1 MTQRSVAV
9 VLLAAG
15 KGERLGAKAPKAFVE
30 LAGKS
35 LLEHSVFRA
44 LATDNLKQLIIA
56 VPESHLTQTLEFEKQ
71 LSNQGVDIRVVV
83 GGATRQQSV
92 SESLAVLGG
101 GIDIVL
107 VHDSARSLASTDLF
121 NRVAQAVFDNQIGVI
136 PALHVA
142 DTIKRYKGD
151 VIQETIER
159 SDLVRAQTP
168 QGFPA
173 SVLVAAHVGAAQE
186 FTDDAALVQS
196 IGGTVM
202 MIEGEEQAMKITTAE
217 DFERAQTYLLA
228 HARTGIGSDAH
239 RYSEDKSKTLYLGGL
254 EWPGELAL
262 EGHSDGDVISH
273 AIVDSLLSAA
283 NLGDIGSN
291 FGVDRPEYSGAS
303 GEVFLK
309 ATLELLKDQ
318 DFEPVNVSVQLIGNR
333 PKLAPRRLE
342 VETHLGAII
351 GAPVSVSATT
361 TDGMGFLG
369 SDEGLAAVATSLV
382 RKVGLGSW
390 T

>member
-92 SESLAVLGG
+92 SESLAVLAG
-101 GIDIVL
+101 GIGIVL

-186 FTDDAALVQS
+186 FTDDAALIQS

-382 RKVGLGSW
+382 RKVGLGS
-390 T
+390 

>member
-44 LATDNLKQLIIA
+44 LATENLKQLIIA

-107 VHDSARSLASTDLF
+107 VHDSARSLASADLF
-121 NRVAQAVFDNQIGVI
+121 NRVAQAVFENQIGVI

-173 SVLVAAHVGAAQE
+173 SVLVAAHVGATQE
-186 FTDDAALVQS
+186 FTDDAALIQS

-202 MIEGEEQAMKITTAE
+202 MIPGEEQAMKITTAE

-239 RYSEDKSKTLYLGGL
+239 RYSEDKTKTLYLGGL

-382 RKVGLGSW
+382 RKVGLGS
-390 T
+390 

>member
-44 LATDNLKQLIIA
+44 LATENLKQLIIA
-56 VPESHLTQTLEFEKQ
+56 VPESHLTQTLDFEKQ

-92 SESLAVLGG
+92 SESLAVLAG

-121 NRVAQAVFDNQIGVI
+121 NRVAQSVFENQIGVI

-173 SVLVAAHVGAAQE
+173 SVLVAAHVGATQE
-186 FTDDAALVQS
+186 FTDDAALIQS

-202 MIEGEEQAMKITTAE
+202 MIPGEEQAMKITTAE

-239 RYSEDKSKTLYLGGL
+239 RYSEDKTKTLYLGGL

-291 FGVDRPEYSGAS
+291 FGVDRTEYSGAS

-382 RKVGLGSW
+382 RKVGLGS
-390 T
+390 

>member
-35 LLEHSVFRA
+35 LLEHSIFRA
-44 LATDNLKQLIIA
+44 LATENLKQLIIA
-56 VPESHLTQTLEFEKQ
+56 VPESHLEQTLEFEKQ

-92 SESLAVLGG
+92 SESLAVLAG

-121 NRVAQAVFDNQIGVI
+121 NRVAQAVFENQIGVI
-136 PALHVA
+136 PALNVA

-173 SVLVAAHVGAAQE
+173 SVLVAAHVGATEE

-254 EWPGELAL
+254 EWPGEQAL

-382 RKVGLGSW
+382 RKVGLGS
-390 T
+390 

>member
-44 LATDNLKQLIIA
+44 LATENLKQLIIA
-56 VPESHLTQTLEFEKQ
+56 VPETHFEETLDFEKQ

-83 GGATRQQSV
+83 GGSTRQESV
-92 SESLAVLGG
+92 SESLAVLSG

-107 VHDSARSLASTDLF
+107 VHDSARSLASTELF
-121 NRVAQAVFDNQIGVI
+121 NRVAEAVFENQIGVI
-136 PALHVA
+136 PALQVA

-173 SVLVAAHVGAAQE
+173 TVLVAAHVGATQE
-186 FTDDAALVQS
+186 FTDDAALIQS
-196 IGGTVM
+196 FGGTVM
-202 MIEGEEQAMKITTAE
+202 MIPGEEQAMKITTSE

-239 RYSEDKSKTLYLGGL
+239 RFSNDKNKSLFLGCL

-262 EGHSDGDVISH
+262 EGHSDGDVIAHSV
-273 AIVDSLLSAA
+273 VDSLLSAA
-283 NLGDIGSN
+283 QLGDIGSN
-291 FGVDRPEYSGAS
+291 FGVDRPEFAGAS

-309 ATLELLKDQ
+309 ATLELLREQ
-318 DFEPVNVSVQLIGNR
+318 NFEPVNVSVQLIGNR

-382 RKVGLGSW
+382 RKVGLGS
-390 T
+390 

>member
-1 MTQRSVAV
+1 
-9 VLLAAG
+9 
-15 KGERLGAKAPKAFVE
+15 
-30 LAGKS
+30 
-35 LLEHSVFRA
+35 
-44 LATDNLKQLIIA
+44 
-56 VPESHLTQTLEFEKQ
+56 
-71 LSNQGVDIRVVV
+71 
-83 GGATRQQSV
+83 
-92 SESLAVLGG
+92 
-101 GIDIVL
+101 
-107 VHDSARSLASTDLF
+107 LF
-121 NRVAQAVFDNQIGVI
+121 NRVAQAVFENQIGVI

-151 VIQETIER
+151 AIQETIER

-173 SVLVAAHVGAAQE
+173 SVLVAAHVGATQE
-186 FTDDAALVQS
+186 FTDDAALIQS

-202 MIEGEEQAMKITTAE
+202 MIPGEEQAMKITTAE

-239 RYSEDKSKTLYLGGL
+239 RYSDDKTKTLYLGGL

-262 EGHSDGDVISH
+262 EGHSDGDVIAH

-309 ATLELLKDQ
+309 ATLELLKEQ
-318 DFEPVNVSVQLIGNR
+318 SFEPVNVSVQLIGNR

-382 RKVGLGSW
+382 RKVGLGS
-390 T
+390 

>member
-35 LLEHSVFRA
+35 LLEHSIFRA
-44 LATDNLKQLIIA
+44 LATENLKQLIIA
-56 VPESHLTQTLEFEKQ
+56 VPESHLEQTLEFEKQ

-92 SESLAVLGG
+92 SESLAVLAG

-121 NRVAQAVFDNQIGVI
+121 NRVAQAVFENQIGVI
-136 PALHVA
+136 PALNVA

-173 SVLVAAHVGAAQE
+173 SVLVAAHVGATEE

-202 MIEGEEQAMKITTAE
+202 MIPGEEQAMKITTAE

-239 RYSEDKSKTLYLGGL
+239 RYSEDKSKTLFLGGL
-254 EWPGELAL
+254 EWPGEQAL

-382 RKVGLGSW
+382 RKVGLGS
-390 T
+390 

>member
-15 KGERLGAKAPKAFVE
+15 KGERLGAKEPKAFVE

-44 LATDNLKQLIIA
+44 LATENLKQLIIA
-56 VPESHLTQTLEFEKQ
+56 VPESHLAQTLEFEKQ

-92 SESLAVLGG
+92 SESLAVLAG

-107 VHDSARSLASTDLF
+107 VHDSARSLASTELF

-142 DTIKRYKGD
+142 DTIKKYKGD

-186 FTDDAALVQS
+186 FTDDAALIQS

-202 MIEGEEQAMKITTAE
+202 MIPGEEQALKITTAE

-262 EGHSDGDVISH
+262 VGHSDGDVISH

-309 ATLELLKDQ
+309 ATLDLLKQ
-318 DFEPVNVSVQLIGNR
+318 QNFEPVNVSVQLIGNR

-382 RKVGLGSW
+382 RKVGLGS
-390 T
+390 

>member
-15 KGERLGAKAPKAFVE
+15 KGERLGAKEPKAFVE

-44 LATDNLKQLIIA
+44 LATENLKQLIIA
-56 VPESHLTQTLEFEKQ
+56 VPESHLAQTLEFEKQ

-92 SESLAVLGG
+92 SESLAVLAG

-121 NRVAQAVFDNQIGVI
+121 DRVAQAVFENQIGVI

-142 DTIKRYKGD
+142 DTIKKYKGD

-173 SVLVAAHVGAAQE
+173 SVLVSAHVGATQE
-186 FTDDAALVQS
+186 FTDDAALIQS

-202 MIEGEEQAMKITTAE
+202 MIPGEEQAMKITTAE

-309 ATLELLKDQ
+309 ATLALLKEQ
-318 DFEPVNVSVQLIGNR
+318 SFEPVNVSVQLIGNR

-382 RKVGLGSW
+382 RKVGLGS
-390 T
+390 

>member
-44 LATDNLKQLIIA
+44 LATENLKQLIIA

-92 SESLAVLGG
+92 SESLAVLAG

-121 NRVAQAVFDNQIGVI
+121 NRVSQAVFENQIGVI
-136 PALHVA
+136 PALRVA
-142 DTIKRYKGD
+142 DTIKKYKGD

-173 SVLVAAHVGAAQE
+173 SVLVAAHVGATEE
-186 FTDDAALVQS
+186 FTDDAALIQS

-202 MIEGEEQAMKITTAE
+202 MIEGEEQAMKITTTE

-239 RYSEDKSKTLYLGGL
+239 RYSDDNNKALYLGCL

-262 EGHSDGDVISH
+262 EGHSDGDVIAH

-303 GEVFLK
+303 GEIFLN
-309 ATLELLKDQ
+309 ATLELLRAQ

-382 RKVGLGSW
+382 RKVGLGS
-390 T
+390 

>member
-1 MTQRSVAV
+1 V

-44 LATDNLKQLIIA
+44 LATENLKQLIIA

-121 NRVAQAVFDNQIGVI
+121 NRVAQSVFENQIGVI

-173 SVLVAAHVGAAQE
+173 SVLVAAHVGATQE
-186 FTDDAALVQS
+186 FTDDAALIQS

-202 MIEGEEQAMKITTAE
+202 MIPGEEQAMKITTAE

-239 RYSEDKSKTLYLGGL
+239 RYSEDKTKTLYLGGL

-382 RKVGLGSW
+382 RKVGLGS
-390 T
+390 

>member
-15 KGERLGAKAPKAFVE
+15 KGERLGAKEPKAFVE

-44 LATDNLKQLIIA
+44 LATENLKQLIIA
-56 VPESHLTQTLEFEKQ
+56 VPESHLAQTLEFEKK

-92 SESLAVLGG
+92 SESLAVIVG

-107 VHDSARSLASTDLF
+107 VHDSARSLASTGLF
-121 NRVAQAVFDNQIGVI
+121 DRVAQAVFENQIGVI

-142 DTIKRYKGD
+142 DTIKKYKGD

-159 SDLVRAQTP
+159 SNLVRAQTP

-173 SVLVAAHVGAAQE
+173 SVLVAAYVGATEE
-186 FTDDAALVQS
+186 FTDDAALIQS

-202 MIEGEEQAMKITTAE
+202 MIPGEEQAMKITTAE

-239 RYSEDKSKTLYLGGL
+239 RYSEDKNKTLYLGGL

-262 EGHSDGDVISH
+262 EGHSDGDVIAH

-309 ATLELLKDQ
+309 ATLELLKEQ
-318 DFEPVNVSVQLIGNR
+318 SFEPVNVSVQLIGNK

-382 RKVGLGSW
+382 RKVGLGS
-390 T
+390 

>member
-83 GGATRQQSV
+83 GGATRQKSV
-92 SESLAVLGG
+92 SESLAVLAG

-107 VHDSARSLASTDLF
+107 VHDSARSLASTELF
-121 NRVAQAVFDNQIGVI
+121 NRVAQAVFENQIGVI

-173 SVLVAAHVGAAQE
+173 SVLVAGHVGATQE
-186 FTDDAALVQS
+186 FTDEAALIQS

-239 RYSEDKSKTLYLGGL
+239 RYSEDNTKVLYLGCL

-262 EGHSDGDVISH
+262 KGHSDGDVIAH

-382 RKVGLGSW
+382 RKVGLGS
-390 T
+390 

>member
-15 KGERLGAKAPKAFVE
+15 KGERLGANVPKAFVE

-44 LATDNLKQLIIA
+44 LATKNLKQLIIA
-56 VPESHLTQTLEFEKQ
+56 VPESHLEQTLDFEKQ
-71 LSNQGVDIRVVV
+71 LSNQGIDIRVVV
-83 GGATRQQSV
+83 GGRTRQESV
-92 SESLAVLGG
+92 SESLAVLTG

-107 VHDSARSLASTDLF
+107 VHDSARSLASTELF
-121 NRVAQAVFDNQIGVI
+121 NRVAEAVFENQIGVI
-136 PALHVA
+136 PALQVA
-142 DTIKRYKGD
+142 DTIKKYKGD
-151 VIQETIER
+151 VIEETIER
-159 SDLVRAQTP
+159 SNLVRAQTP

-173 SVLVAAHVGAAQE
+173 SVLVAAHVGATQE
-186 FTDDAALVQS
+186 FTDDAALIQS

-202 MIEGEEQAMKITTAE
+202 MIPGEEQAMKITTAE

-239 RYSEDKSKTLYLGGL
+239 RFSDDKNKSLFLGCL

-262 EGHSDGDVISH
+262 EGHSDGDVVAH

-283 NLGDIGSN
+283 QLGDIGSN
-291 FGVDRPEYSGAS
+291 FGVDRPEFAGAS

-309 ATLELLKDQ
+309 ATLELLRAEN
-318 DFEPVNVSVQLIGNR
+318 FEPVNVSVQLIGNR

-342 VETHLGAII
+342 VESHLGAII

-382 RKVGLGSW
+382 RKVGLGS
-390 T
+390 

>member
-92 SESLAVLGG
+92 SESLAVLAG

-121 NRVAQAVFDNQIGVI
+121 NRVAQAVFENQIGVI

-168 QGFPA
+168 QGFLA
-173 SVLVAAHVGAAQE
+173 GVLVAAHVGASEE

-239 RYSEDKSKTLYLGGL
+239 RYSEDTSKTLYLGGL
-254 EWPGELAL
+254 KWPGEQAL

-303 GEVFLK
+303 GEVFLR

-342 VETHLGAII
+342 VETHLGALI

-382 RKVGLGSW
+382 RKVGLGS
-390 T
+390 

>member
-44 LATDNLKQLIIA
+44 LATENLKQLIIA

-121 NRVAQAVFDNQIGVI
+121 NRVAQSVFENQIGVI

-173 SVLVAAHVGAAQE
+173 SVLVAAHVGATQE
-186 FTDDAALVQS
+186 FTDDAALIQS

-202 MIEGEEQAMKITTAE
+202 MIPGEEQAMKITTAE

-239 RYSEDKSKTLYLGGL
+239 RYSEDKTKTLYLGGL

-291 FGVDRPEYSGAS
+291 FGVDRTEYSGAS

-382 RKVGLGSW
+382 RKVGLGS
-390 T
+390 

>member
-35 LLEHSVFRA
+35 LLEHSIFRA
-44 LATDNLKQLIIA
+44 LATENLKQLIIA
-56 VPESHLTQTLEFEKQ
+56 VPESHLEQTLEFEKQ

-83 GGATRQQSV
+83 GGATRQKSV
-92 SESLAVLGG
+92 SESLAVLAG

-121 NRVAQAVFDNQIGVI
+121 NRVAQAVFENQIGVI

-173 SVLVAAHVGAAQE
+173 SVLVAAHVGATEE

-318 DFEPVNVSVQLIGNR
+318 NFEPVNVSVQLIGNR

-382 RKVGLGSW
+382 RKVGLGS
-390 T
+390 

>member
-35 LLEHSVFRA
+35 LLEHSIFRA
-44 LATDNLKQLIIA
+44 LATENLKQLIIA
-56 VPESHLTQTLEFEKQ
+56 VPESHLEQTLEFEKQ

-92 SESLAVLGG
+92 SESLAVLAG

-121 NRVAQAVFDNQIGVI
+121 NRVAQAVFENQIGVI
-136 PALHVA
+136 PALNVA
-142 DTIKRYKGD
+142 DTIKRYKGY

-173 SVLVAAHVGAAQE
+173 GVLVSAHVGATEE

-291 FGVDRPEYSGAS
+291 FGVDRPEFSGAS

-382 RKVGLGSW
+382 RKVGLGS
-390 T
+390 

>member
-1 MTQRSVAV
+1 MSQRSVAV

-15 KGERLGAKAPKAFVE
+15 KGERLGANAPKAFVE

-44 LATDNLKQLIIA
+44 LATKNLKQLIIA
-56 VPESHLTQTLEFEKQ
+56 VPESHLEQTLDFEKQ

-83 GGATRQQSV
+83 GGRTRQESV
-92 SESLAVLGG
+92 SESLAVLTG

-107 VHDSARSLASTDLF
+107 VHDSARSLASTELF
-121 NRVAQAVFDNQIGVI
+121 NRVAEAVFENQIGVI
-136 PALHVA
+136 PALQVA
-142 DTIKRYKGD
+142 DTIKKYKGD
-151 VIQETIER
+151 VIEETIER
-159 SDLVRAQTP
+159 SNLVRAQTP

-173 SVLVAAHVGAAQE
+173 SVLVAAHVGATQE
-186 FTDDAALVQS
+186 FTDDAALIQS

-202 MIEGEEQAMKITTAE
+202 MIPGEEQAMKITTAE

-239 RYSEDKSKTLYLGGL
+239 RFSDDKNKSLFLGCL

-262 EGHSDGDVISH
+262 EGHSDGDVVAH

-283 NLGDIGSN
+283 QLGDIGSN
-291 FGVDRPEYSGAS
+291 FGVDRPEFAGAS

-309 ATLELLKDQ
+309 ATLELLRAEN
-318 DFEPVNVSVQLIGNR
+318 FEPVNVSVQLIGNR

-342 VETHLGAII
+342 VETLLGAII

-382 RKVGLGSW
+382 RKVGLGS
-390 T
+390 

>member
-35 LLEHSVFRA
+35 LLEHSIFRA
-44 LATDNLKQLIIA
+44 LATENLKQLIIA
-56 VPESHLTQTLEFEKQ
+56 VPESHLEQTLEFEKQ

-92 SESLAVLGG
+92 SESLAVLAG

-121 NRVAQAVFDNQIGVI
+121 NRVAQAVFENQIGVI
-136 PALHVA
+136 PALNVA

-173 SVLVAAHVGAAQE
+173 SVLVAAHVGATEE

-202 MIEGEEQAMKITTAE
+202 MIPGEEQAMKITTAE

-254 EWPGELAL
+254 EWPGEQAL

-318 DFEPVNVSVQLIGNR
+318 NFEPVNVSVQLIGNR

-382 RKVGLGSW
+382 RKVGLGS
-390 T
+390 

>member
-1 MTQRSVAV
+1 MTQRFVAV

-15 KGERLGAKAPKAFVE
+15 KGERLGANSPKAFVE

-44 LATDNLKQLIIA
+44 LATENLKQLIIA
-56 VPESHLTQTLEFEKQ
+56 VPESHLEQTLEFEKQ

-92 SESLAVLGG
+92 SESLAVLSG
-101 GIDIVL
+101 GIDLVL

-121 NRVAQAVFDNQIGVI
+121 NRVAEAVFENQIGVI

-151 VIQETIER
+151 VILETIER

-168 QGFPA
+168 QGFVA
-173 SVLVAAHVGAAQE
+173 SVLVAAHVGATSE
-186 FTDDAALVQS
+186 FTDDAALIQS
-196 IGGTVM
+196 LGGTVM
-202 MIEGEEQAMKITTAE
+202 LIPGEEQAMKITTSE

-239 RYSEDKSKTLYLGGL
+239 RFSEDNTKSLFLGGL
-254 EWPGELAL
+254 EWPGETAL
-262 EGHSDGDVISH
+262 EGHSDGDVIAH

-291 FGVDRPEYSGAS
+291 FGVDRPEYAGAS

-309 ATLELLKDQ
+309 ATLSLLKENE
-318 DFEPVNVSVQLIGNR
+318 FEPVNVSAQLIGNK

-342 VETHLGAII
+342 IETHLGAII

-382 RKVGLGSW
+382 RKVGLGS
-390 T
+390 

>member
-44 LATDNLKQLIIA
+44 LATENLKQLIIA

-107 VHDSARSLASTDLF
+107 VHDSARSLASADLF
-121 NRVAQAVFDNQIGVI
+121 NRVAQAVFENQIGVI

-173 SVLVAAHVGAAQE
+173 SVLVAAHVGATQE

-202 MIEGEEQAMKITTAE
+202 MIPGEEQAMKITTAE

-239 RYSEDKSKTLYLGGL
+239 RYSEDKTKTLYLGGL

-382 RKVGLGSW
+382 RKVGLGS
-390 T
+390 

>member
-44 LATDNLKQLIIA
+44 LATENLKQLIIA

-121 NRVAQAVFDNQIGVI
+121 NRVAQSVFENQIGVI

-173 SVLVAAHVGAAQE
+173 SVLVAAHVGATQE
-186 FTDDAALVQS
+186 FTDDAALIQS

-202 MIEGEEQAMKITTAE
+202 MIPGEEQAMKITTAE

-239 RYSEDKSKTLYLGGL
+239 RYSEDKTKTLYLGGL

-309 ATLELLKDQ
+309 ATLELLRDQ

-382 RKVGLGSW
+382 RKVGLGS
-390 T
+390 

>member
-44 LATDNLKQLIIA
+44 LATENLKQLIIA
-56 VPESHLTQTLEFEKQ
+56 VPESHLTQTLEFENQ

-92 SESLAVLGG
+92 SESLAVLAG

-121 NRVAQAVFDNQIGVI
+121 NRVAQAVFENQIGVI

-173 SVLVAAHVGAAQE
+173 SVLVAAHVGATQE
-186 FTDDAALVQS
+186 FTDDAALIQS
-196 IGGTVM
+196 IGGTIM
-202 MIEGEEQAMKITTAE
+202 MISGEEQAMKITTAE

-351 GAPVSVSATT
+351 GASVSVSATT

-382 RKVGLGSW
+382 RKVGLGS
-390 T
+390 